1 MKYALFY
8 VTPYNHY
15 YKFEVKMIRKIIEK
29 SINFIWSLFLNGLLT
44 LLPITI
50 TLAIFNV
57 TFKLL
62 KNWLSPLIQLEEHI
76 PYFNTLPHAEF
87 LLALIIIFLAGV
99 FLKSFVIRSLL
110 ELFEMILEY
119 VPLVRPVYTGIKQ
132 LVSAFSPTDM
142 TFQQVVLVEF
152 PRPGIYSIGFQ
163 TSQLAKELSP
173 DPDQTFYSI
182 FIPTTPNPTTGY
194 FVVVKEQ
201 DFKPVGLTTQ
211 EAMALIISGGIVQPK
226 RYK

>member
-1 MKYALFY
+1 
-8 VTPYNHY
+8 
-15 YKFEVKMIRKIIEK
+15 MIRKIIERG
-29 SINFIWSLFLNGLLT
+29 INFIWGLFLNGLLT

-62 KNWLSPLIQLEEHI
+62 KNWLSPLTQLEEHI

-87 LLALIIIFLAGV
+87 FLALIIIFLAGV

-152 PRPGIYSIGFQ
+152 PRAGLYSIGFQ
-163 TSQLAKELSP
+163 TSQLSKELSP
-173 DPDQTFYSI
+173 DQAQIFYSI

-194 FVVVKEQ
+194 FVVVKEGE
-201 DFKPVGLTTQ
+201 FKPVDLTTQ

-226 RYK
+226 RFR